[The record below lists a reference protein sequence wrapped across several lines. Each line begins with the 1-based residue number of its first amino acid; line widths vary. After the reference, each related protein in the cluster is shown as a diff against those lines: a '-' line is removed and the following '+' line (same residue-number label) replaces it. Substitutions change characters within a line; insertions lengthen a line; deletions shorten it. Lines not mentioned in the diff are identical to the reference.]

1 MTGCNQVSRLDIDNP
16 VTSDILN
23 TSGEY
28 TARGYVEAIY
38 NDDEAMFAACFPTV
52 SMTSWKQTSGDDI
65 FGQYKQA
72 MAYDGTFL
80 GTAFKAAQDYTT
92 EGGYSEDDMRDSIS
106 LLMDIPAEDITAMQ
120 MEAIEIF
127 FSDGEKMCRRPYIFL
142 CLSIQAHGICT
153 MFRILIR
160 IFKQM
165 RFVVTDV
172 TDARVDIDNETY
184 GKIDRGF
191 AC

>member
-1 MTGCNQVSRLDIDNP
+1 MKKILSVILVCAFAVGVMTGCNQVSRLDIDNP

-28 TARGYVEAIY
+28 AARGYGEAIY
-38 NDDEAMFAACFPTV
+38 NDDEAMFAACFPDGFYDKL
-52 SMTSWKQTSGDDI
+52 KQTSGDDI

-106 LLMDIPAEDITAMQ
+106 LLMDITAEDITAMQ

-127 FSDGEKMCRRPYIFL
+127 FSDGEKNVSQTVYFL
-142 CLSIQAHGICT
+142 VFEYSGSWYMYNVQNSDSD
-153 MFRILIR
+153 FSNR
-160 IFKQM
+160 
-165 RFVVTDV
+165 
-172 TDARVDIDNETY
+172 
-184 GKIDRGF
+184 
-191 AC
+191 